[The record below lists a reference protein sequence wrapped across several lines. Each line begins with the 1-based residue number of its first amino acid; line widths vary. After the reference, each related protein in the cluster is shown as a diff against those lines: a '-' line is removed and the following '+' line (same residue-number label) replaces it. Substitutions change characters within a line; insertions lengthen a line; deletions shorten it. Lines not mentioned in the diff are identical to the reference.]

1 MFGNIFPVDTAGKAY
16 LVEYLSDKM
25 YKTDKDLKKINWFII
40 FISIGLMFAIMVLLL
55 ISF

>member
-1 MFGNIFPVDTAGKAY
+1 MFGNIFPVDSAGKAY